1 MTSDSA
7 PRSVLVDLELL
18 RNLTWDATIYTLT
31 RPLAITAYVALI
43 AAFVVNAIVLAMIG
57 GVDEEQTTKLT
68 WTLIAIAAL
77 IAASIIFTRAS
88 VKRAIS
94 TAMPA
99 GTKVAVQVDDETMR
113 MMSKRGVSD
122 MPYSTFRSVRI
133 GKHAAILQLRGQS
146 VVTAVPR
153 SLLNDDDIALLKSR
167 I

>member
-18 RNLTWDATIYTLT
+18 RNLTWDATVYTLT
-31 RPLAITAYVALI
+31 RPLAITAYVALT
-43 AAFVVNAIVLAMIG
+43 AAFIVNAIVLAMIG

-88 VKRAIS
+88 VRRAIS

-99 GTKVAVQVDDETMR
+99 GTKVAVQLDDETIR
-113 MMSKRGVSD
+113 MMSKRGVSE

-133 GKHAAILQLRGQS
+133 GKHAAILQLRGES